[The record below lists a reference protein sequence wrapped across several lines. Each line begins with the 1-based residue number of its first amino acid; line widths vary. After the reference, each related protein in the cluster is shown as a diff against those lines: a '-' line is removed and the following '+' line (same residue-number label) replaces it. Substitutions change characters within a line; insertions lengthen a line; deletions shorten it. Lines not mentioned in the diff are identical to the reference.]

1 MKKNVLYAEELFSV
15 DKYLSPFVLNS
26 EELYDVDTFYQNN
39 LYEVDMKGYIER
51 NPPPSSDSIPK
62 KHKKR
67 EKDIYKPQQTRGYGQ
82 EREGFCNEC
91 KKWFRLKTSSY
102 WYHMNY
108 KHGINSN
115 GVRYPEP
122 EVRVK
127 SCKVEAYCQACN
139 EWIVLGNKS
148 NQKSI
153 KFGWYKHWQKN
164 HSTNMTI

>member
-1 MKKNVLYAEELFSV
+1 MKKNILHEEKLFSV

-26 EELYDVDTFYQNN
+26 DELYDVSSFYPNN
-39 LYEVDMKGYIER
+39 LYDL
-51 NPPPSSDSIPK
+51 PPPTGETKRK
-62 KHKKR
+62 K
-67 EKDIYKPQQTRGYGQ
+67 KDIYKPQQTRGNGQ
-82 EREGFCNEC
+82 EREGFCDEC
-91 KKWFRLKTSSY
+91 NKWFRLKTSSY

-122 EVRVK
+122 EVRV
-127 SCKVEAYCQACN
+127 SNSKVEGFCRVCD
-139 EWIVLGNKS
+139 EWISLGNKS

-164 HSTNMTI
+164 HSTNRTI